1 MFYVSA
7 NPHVCVAVPLG
18 VSPCLW
24 VFLRVRA
31 SLRVCVCVCACARV
45 GLRVAGALW
54 VHLCTGPLY
63 LLLRMTLLLSLSV
76 CLHLANVSQLA

>member
-18 VSPCLW
+18 VSPRFW
-24 VFLRVRA
+24 VLLRVRA
-31 SLRVCVCVCACARV
+31 SLRVCVCACARV